1 MKYLA
6 GISIGTTALALVC
19 SAPSTA
25 RSQDFPNR
33 VVTITIP
40 YAPGGSAEGSLRPV
54 ADALSKT
61 WKQPVIIESKGGGG
75 TTIGAGYIAEQT
87 PDGYRLLF
95 TALSAH
101 TIAPN
106 MFGGLKYDAV
116 KSFTP
121 ISGVATSPYLIL
133 VNAAS
138 PVRTIAELVAHAK
151 ANPGKVNYGSSGAGT
166 GPHLAGE
173 ILKQDVGI
181 ETVHVSFRGAA
192 PAIAALLGSH
202 IDYLVTDISGLP
214 LVQAGQLRAVAVTSL
229 ERSPYLPE
237 TPTVHETVDKGFEGI
252 NRVALMGPAGMDP
265 KLTATIMD
273 AVHKALATDEVKK
286 VYQPLGYTPSPL
298 TREQLGRS
306 MQSDSDKFA
315 QIIRKVGVKAE

>member
-1 MKYLA
+1 M
-6 GISIGTTALALVC
+6 
-19 SAPSTA
+19 
-25 RSQDFPNR
+25 
-33 VVTITIP
+33 VTITIP

-75 TTIGAGYIAEQT
+75 TTIGAGYIAEQK

-133 VNAAS
+133 VNASS
-138 PVRTIAELVAHAK
+138 PDPHDRGTDCPRQGEPRQGQLWLFGRRHRTAPLRR
-151 ANPGKVNYGSSGAGT
+151 NPQAGRRHGTPCMSASGAPRRRSRHCSATTSTIWSRTFPGCRW
-166 GPHLAGE
+166 
-173 ILKQDVGI
+173 
-181 ETVHVSFRGAA
+181 SR
-192 PAIAALLGSH
+192 PAK
-202 IDYLVTDISGLP
+202 
-214 LVQAGQLRAVAVTSL
+214 LRAVAVTSL

-237 TPTVHETVDKGFEGI
+237 APTVHETVDKGFEGI
-252 NRVALMGPAGMDP
+252 EPCRADGARRNGPQVDGHDHGCGPQGARDRRGQERS
-265 KLTATIMD
+265 TSRWATR
-273 AVHKALATDEVKK
+273 
-286 VYQPLGYTPSPL
+286 P
-298 TREQLGRS
+298 RR
-306 MQSDSDKFA
+306 
-315 QIIRKVGVKAE
+315 